1 MSCLACLKESPALL
15 LEGALGERLK
25 REYHLSFDPQIA
37 MARLV
42 EREEGRQSLETLWRE
57 DRESARR
64 HRLPFLA
71 TTPTRRANRERV
83 ARAGCG
89 DRLFWENLEFL
100 RQVRQAGEG
109 EMYVGGLMGCRGDAY
124 TGQGALAQR
133 EARVFHSWAA
143 QRFAQA
149 GADFLMAG
157 IMPTLPEAA
166 GMAQAMGET
175 GLPYLISFTLRGDGC
190 LIDGTPLSQAIAY
203 IDQISDYT
211 PAGYMANC
219 LHPLILEEALGQPCN
234 RVPLVR
240 ERFWGLQ
247 ANTACLPYDQLDRLE
262 EAPEGTPPEVLA
274 EQMLRLRERFGLRLF
289 GGCCGTTGAH
299 LEAIARRLE
308 QAVRQEGEN
317 V

>member
-1 MSCLACLKESPALL
+1 MACLACLKESPALL

-25 REYHLSFDPQIA
+25 REYHLSFDPQVA

-42 EREEGRQSLETLWRE
+42 EREEGRQALETLWRE
-57 DRESARR
+57 YRESARR

-190 LIDGTPLSQAIAY
+190 LIDGAPLSQAIAY
-203 IDQISDYT
+203 GDCLYRSDIRLYSCGLYGQL
-211 PAGYMANC
+211 PAPP
-219 LHPLILEEALGQPCN
+219 HPGGGAGAALQSGSP
-234 RVPLVR
+234 
-240 ERFWGLQ
+240 G
-247 ANTACLPYDQLDRLE
+247 
-262 EAPEGTPPEVLA
+262 
-274 EQMLRLRERFGLRLF
+274 
-289 GGCCGTTGAH
+289 TGAVLGAPGQH
-299 LEAIARRLE
+299 RLP
-308 QAVRQEGEN
+308 AL
-317 V
+317 